1 MAETSSS
8 EKSPESETKPAENIS
23 LTSEKNPLRTL
34 EEENLPKSP
43 LMPSKAAGSSTIVW
57 VDQLAEVETTL
68 ELINKESMIALD
80 CEGYNLGKILP
91 QYCHNTAVLPAQRG
105 AGDPPV
111 PLLLYFYRRPNRSL
125 L

>member
-8 EKSPESETKPAENIS
+8 EKSPESETKPVSPENIS
-23 LTSEKNPLRTL
+23 LTSEKTPPRTL
-34 EEENLPKSP
+34 EDEKMPKSP

-80 CEGYNLGKILP
+80 CEGYNLGKITISPLCQP
-91 QYCHNTAVLPAQRG
+91 IKG
-105 AGDPPV
+105 AGGCTGIT
-111 PLLLYFYRRPNRSL
+111 LL
-125 L
+125 

>member
-91 QYCHNTAVLPAQRG
+91 FCQPKGRLGVVTCTIIM
-105 AGDPPV
+105 
-111 PLLLYFYRRPNRSL
+111 LLYFYRRPNRNR
-125 L
+125 